1 MSEHAKDNYRQIQD
15 LLKFIDEG
23 LDKAKIPPKAKGLIV
38 EELDELRKF
47 VLDARP
53 ARIAIVGRRG
63 AGKSSL
69 INAIFGE
76 MRAEV
81 GDVKART
88 GAGKWHAYSSEAGTL
103 EILDTRGLGEA
114 DQPEEA
120 FMERTAMEEVQ
131 ASIQEKCPDAILFL
145 SKAKEVSSR
154 IDEDIRQLRELKQSV
169 MQHHDY
175 HIPVIGVVTQVDEL
189 SPKSVDKPPFD
200 HEAKQKNIADAEAV
214 LAEKLTEVAENPVKI
229 IPVSA
234 YFEMEGDQIV
244 YDTRWNIDTL
254 VDYLIEQLPND
265 AQMILAKLAKV
276 KSVQKK
282 LARKVGRN
290 ISGITGLIGAN
301 PIPMADLPVI
311 TGLQMAMI
319 STIGLLGGKR
329 LNKKDLKE
337 FLSALGLNVAAGFAF
352 RQVARQLV
360 RIFPG
365 AGSVISGV
373 IASSGTYALSE
384 AAIAYFIDK
393 KSLSSVR
400 EIYHHKFE
408 QKRKQEEERVED
420 EKNDEP
426 QV

>member
-1 MSEHAKDNYRQIQD
+1 MSEHGKENYQQIQD
-15 LLKFIDEG
+15 LLTFIDEG
-23 LDKAKIPPKAKGLIV
+23 LEKAKIPSKAKGLIV
-38 EELDELRKF
+38 EELDELRRF

-76 MRAEV
+76 VRAEV

-88 GAGKWHAYSSEAGTL
+88 GAGKWHSYTSDSGIL

-114 DQPEEA
+114 DQPEES
-120 FMERTAMEEVQ
+120 FSERTAVEEVQ
-131 ASIQEKCPDAILFL
+131 ASIQDKCPDAILFL

-154 IDEDIRQLRELKQSV
+154 IDEDIQQLRELKQSV
-169 MQHHDY
+169 WQYHDY
-175 HIPVIGVVTQVDEL
+175 QVPVIGVVTQVDEL

-200 HEAKQKNIADAEAV
+200 HEAKQRNIAEAEEI
-214 LAEKLTEVAENPVKI
+214 LAEKLEEVADAPVKV

-234 YFEMEGDQIV
+234 YFEVEGDQIV
-244 YDTRWNIDTL
+244 YDTRWNIDRL

-301 PIPMADLPVI
+301 PIPVADLPVI

-319 STIGLLGGKR
+319 STIALLGGKR
-329 LNKKDLKE
+329 LKRKDLKE
-337 FLSALGLNVAAGFAF
+337 FLSALGVNVAAGFAF

-373 IASSGTYALSE
+373 IATSGTYALSE
-384 AAIAYFIDK
+384 ASIAYFIDK
-393 KSLSSVR
+393 KSLTTVR
-400 EIYHHKFE
+400 EIYKHRFE
-408 QKRKQEEERVED
+408 EKRKKEEQEVGNGNES
-420 EKNDEP
+420 
-426 QV
+426 QM

>member
-1 MSEHAKDNYRQIQD
+1 MSDHKQDNYDQMHD
-15 LLKFIDEG
+15 LLKYIDEG
-23 LDKAKIPPKAKGLIV
+23 LQKAKIPEQSKRKIT
-38 EELDELRKF
+38 EELEELKKF
-47 VLDARP
+47 ILDARP

-76 MRAEV
+76 KRAEV

-88 GAGKWHAYSSEAGTL
+88 GAGKWHAYKSDSGTL
-103 EILDTRGLGEA
+103 EILDTRGLGET

-120 FMERTAMEEVQ
+120 FNERIAIDEVQ
-131 ASIQEKCPDAILFL
+131 ESIKEKCPDAILFL

-154 IDEDIRQLRELKQSV
+154 IDEDISQLQQLKETVKSY
-169 MQHHDY
+169 HDY
-175 HIPVIGVVTQVDEL
+175 DIPVIGVVTQVDEL
-189 SPKSVDKPPFD
+189 SPKSVDTPPFD
-200 HEAKQKNIADAEAV
+200 HEAKQENIAEAEAI
-214 LAEKLTEVAENPVKI
+214 LATKLNELSAASVKI

-234 YFEMEGDQIV
+234 YFEIENHVIS
-244 YDTRWNIDTL
+244 YDLRWNIDTL

-282 LARKVGRN
+282 LARRIGKN

-301 PIPMADLPVI
+301 PIPLADLPII
-311 TGLQMAMI
+311 TGMQMAMI
-319 STIGLLGGKR
+319 SSIALIGGR
-329 LNKKDLKE
+329 RVNKKDLRE

-365 AGSVISGV
+365 AGNVISGF
-373 IASSGTYALSE
+373 IASSGTYALCE
-384 AAIAYFIDK
+384 ASIAYFIEE
-393 KSLSSVR
+393 KSLGNVR
-400 EIYHHKFE
+400 AIYKDKYE
-408 QKRKQEEERVED
+408 EKRTEG
-420 EKNDEP
+420 
-426 QV
+426 